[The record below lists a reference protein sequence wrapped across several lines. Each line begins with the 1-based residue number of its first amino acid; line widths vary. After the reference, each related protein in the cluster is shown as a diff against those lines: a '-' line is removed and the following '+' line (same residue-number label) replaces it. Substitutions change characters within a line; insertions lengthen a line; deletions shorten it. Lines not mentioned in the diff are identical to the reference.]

1 MFHALRWTATAREGE
16 LQLPWQPQSELLR
29 PVPHRR
35 QRAQPWQILVQRRL
49 PVEKQPMHW
58 RRHRY
63 WIKAYLHPALL
74 QIPGG
79 KIFIKLPGFN
89 FDRCHC
95 RQGNWEIYLLHV
107 EVRVSFGLVSSME
120 ECLLY
125 HEKFCSANQLDVYSC
140 LRHLIIS

>member
-1 MFHALRWTATAREGE
+1 MANTKRAPAPSAPSTATGTTMADPGATEIASGE
-16 LQLPWQPQSELLR
+16 TTNAL
-29 PVPHRR
+29 
-35 QRAQPWQILVQRRL
+35 
-49 PVEKQPMHW
+49 EKTQVLCLG
-58 RRHRY
+58 
-63 WIKAYLHPALL
+63 IKAYLHPALL

-89 FDRCHC
+89 FDWCHC

-125 HEKFCSANQLDVYSC
+125 HQKFCSAYPLDVYSC
-140 LRHLIIS
+140 LRNLIIS